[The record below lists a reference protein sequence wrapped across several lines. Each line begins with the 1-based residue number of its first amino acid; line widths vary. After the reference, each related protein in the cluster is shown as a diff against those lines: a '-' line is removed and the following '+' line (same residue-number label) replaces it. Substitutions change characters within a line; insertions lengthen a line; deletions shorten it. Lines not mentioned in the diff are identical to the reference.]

1 MAERVRSPLWLG
13 RARRAD
19 LTMRYFLL
27 PLLFLAGC
35 GGCASLPFEGVK
47 PEIARLEMMPG
58 VCSATFIGPTTI
70 LTARHCIAKDAGVIK
85 IDGERAGYALLAD
98 DKHDHVMLRV
108 TVKRARWAFQADKPK
123 VGDEVFKRGNPAGLS
138 DILTV
143 GRVAGWGDGRMYV
156 DITGWKGDSGA
167 ALFDKR
173 GRIVGVV
180 SAIGGAESFY
190 LLIAFDMGFTAKDWQ
205 AAQA

>member
-1 MAERVRSPLWLG
+1 
-13 RARRAD
+13 
-19 LTMRYFLL
+19 MRYFLL

-58 VCSATFIGPTTI
+58 VCSATYIGPTTI
-70 LTARHCIAKDAGVIK
+70 LTARHCIAEDAGVVK

-108 TVKRARWAFQADKPK
+108 TARRSRWAFQADKPK
-123 VGDEVFKRGNPAGLS
+123 VGDEVFKRGNPAGLN

-143 GRVAGWGDGRMYV
+143 GRVAGWDTGRMYV
-156 DITGWKGDSGA
+156 DITCYKGDSGA

-180 SAIGGAESFY
+180 SAIAGAESFY
-190 LLIAFDMGFTAKDWQ
+190 LLIAFEMHFAATDWE
-205 AAQA
+205 AARA